1 MTMTTTSTAAPA
13 KPQPKP
19 SGLYTVP
26 LGSTETL
33 RKGVAKVQFKFTS
46 PVMKKAAD
54 FVFNRLGG
62 QWDSKV
68 IPAMLA
74 ALKLNGIVNVRFPKG
89 NFYADS
95 NGNLKSAPL
104 VKIPAGYKYY
114 PRKGYDPAT
123 GVAFIWV
130 VVS

>member
-33 RKGVAKVQFKFTS
+33 RKGVAKIQLKATT
-46 PVMKKAAD
+46 PIMKQAFAY
-54 FVFNRLGG
+54 VFNSSGF
-62 QWDSKV
+62 WDRV
-68 IPAMLA
+68 ARPAMLA
-74 ALKLNGIVNVRFPKG
+74 ALKAKGITNVRFPSA

-95 NGNLKSAPL
+95 NGNLKSPPL
-104 VKIPAGYKYY
+104 VKIPSGYKYY

-123 GVAFIWV
+123 GVAFMWL